1 MEPGEVD
8 RIIAAWHA
16 EAPDLDVEPLA
27 VFSRVSRLARHLELA
42 RRAAFADLELDVWEF
57 DVLSALRRAGE
68 PYELSP
74 GALVEQTLSTSG
86 TMTNRIDRLVARGFV
101 ERLPSETD
109 GRAVRVRLTET
120 GKQVGEAALAGLLAQ
135 ERTLLRELPAV
146 DQARLA
152 TLLQRLLAPFE

>member
-8 RIIAAWHA
+8 RIIAAWRM
-16 EAPDLDVEPLA
+16 EVPELDVAPLA
-27 VFSRVSRLARHLELA
+27 VFSRVSRLARHLERA

-57 DVLSALRRAGE
+57 DVLSALRRAGD

-101 ERLPSETD
+101 ERLPNETD
-109 GRAVRVRLTET
+109 GRGVRVRLTGAGHE
-120 GKQVGEAALAGLLAQ
+120 VAEAAMTGLVAQ
-135 ERTLLRELPAV
+135 ERAMLQGMPAG
-146 DQARLA
+146 DQQRLA
-152 TLLQRLLAPFE
+152 TLLQRLLEPFE

>member
-8 RIIAAWHA
+8 RIIAAWRM
-16 EAPDLDVEPLA
+16 EVPQLDVAPLA
-27 VFSRVSRLARHLELA
+27 VFSRVSRLARHLERA

-57 DVLSALRRAGE
+57 DVLSALRRAGD

-101 ERLPSETD
+101 ERLPNETD
-109 GRAVRVRLTET
+109 GRGVRVRLTGAGHE
-120 GKQVGEAALAGLLAQ
+120 VAEAAMTGLVAQ
-135 ERTLLRELPAV
+135 ERAMLQGMPAG
-146 DQARLA
+146 DQQRLA
-152 TLLQRLLAPFE
+152 TLLQRLLEPFE

>member
-1 MEPGEVD
+1 M
-8 RIIAAWHA
+8 
-16 EAPDLDVEPLA
+16 EAPGLDVEPLA
-27 VFSRVSRLARHLELA
+27 VFSRVSRLARHLERA
-42 RRAAFADLELDVWEF
+42 RRAAFADLDLDLWEF

-109 GRAVRVRLTET
+109 GRAVRVRLTAA
-120 GKQVGEAALAGLLAQ
+120 GRQAGEAALAGLLQQ
-135 ERTLLRELPAV
+135 EQALLRDMPRSE
-146 DQARLA
+146 QRQLA
-152 TLLQRLLAPFE
+152 TLLQGLLSPFE